1 MKIIINPC
9 DFLKYWHSRQFLIIG
24 VVILFSQYVNAQ
36 VLTIPEIYF
45 SLDNNSLSTSP
56 DRYQANSLG
65 SITNI
70 SALRNGSFAV
80 QTNRF
85 GSSNTSVQFNDNS
98 RLKIANQAGTNTNT
112 SFFGTSTS
120 TGSDVEALTISCW
133 VYINPSDTD
142 RRYLFYGE
150 DSSNKLSF
158 GLSVLGEDLYLI
170 KYVNNATA
178 LAGAKITGTTVGNSW
193 EGKLWGPATFS
204 AGTGWYQVILVQA
217 EYYTRVFIGMPP
229 NGNFTDGKGENG
241 KFNVDFAG
249 SMVMNGKQNLTPFTK
264 WGIGLPEGNSTDKP
278 VRQMD
283 DFMIFEYDMTPA
295 EAEAMYRCQ
304 VDHTVNY
311 CHSPTISSPNLT
323 FAFVADY
330 GCKDGS
336 YNRSGYGTYYSQV
349 EGVANM
355 VKSWSPDF
363 ILSAGDDTYGDQ
375 TTRGCAT
382 TLAANVGTYYSSY
395 IGPNASTNRFYP
407 TPGNHDYT
415 SPGGI
420 SAWESYFY
428 NPTSPI
434 NNSGNER
441 YYKFTKGT
449 TSGGDPLIEFF
460 AVNSYKDEPD
470 GIDVNSTQATWLK
483 NNLASSTAKYKIVYT
498 HYPPYASL
506 NSDQTDTTY
515 TTMREWPFKEWG
527 ADLVLSGDQHFYE
540 RNDYKGLTYV
550 VCGVGGYPVLK
561 YISPTS
567 QIVAG
572 NRERLEDEFGALK
585 IDATED
591 VMRIQFHTVN
601 WARYTSTVPTT
612 STLRDEFYLYP
623 RNSSSIYRLA
633 EEPSTAPPVDIKSE
647 LETVGSVVVYP
658 NPTNGALM
666 VGLNTDA
673 TEEATF
679 RIMDISGRTMFLQK
693 QNLVQG
699 TQEVNLGNL
708 KSKGLSSGIYFLQV
722 STPELNQTTKIV
734 IQ

>member
-1 MKIIINPC
+1 MNN
-9 DFLKYWHSRQFLIIG
+9 LFLIIR
-24 VVILFSQYVNAQ
+24 LFSLLSFFSSHFLSVYAQ
-36 VLTIPEIYF
+36 VLEVPKIYL
-45 SLDNNSLSTSP
+45 SLDLSNFAAGPDRFLSTAPGIKTDVSAVI
-56 DRYQANSLG
+56 DG
-65 SITNI
+65 SMSNV
-70 SALRNGSFAV
+70 SD
-80 QTNRF
+80 RF
-85 GSSNTSVQFNDNS
+85 GTNNAALSFTSTHA
-98 RLKIANQAGTNTNT
+98 RLKIANQAGTNFNT
-112 SFFGTSTS
+112 SFFGFDTTL
-120 TGSDVEALTISCW
+120 GNDLKKFTISCW
-133 VYINPSDTD
+133 VYVDPSETTE
-142 RRYLFYGE
+142 RFLFYGS
-150 DSSNKLSF
+150 DSADSLGF
-158 GLSVLGEDLYLI
+158 GLSVKGSDLYLI
-170 KYVNNATA
+170 KYVNNASA
-178 LAGAKITGTTVGNSW
+178 IKGQPITDVTVGSFW
-193 EGKLWGPATFS
+193 RCRFWGPAVFD
-204 AGTGWYQVILVQA
+204 AGAGWYQVTLAQA
-217 EYYTRVFIGMPP
+217 EFYTLVFVGRAP
-229 NGNFTDGKGENG
+229 NGSNSDGKGKLG
-241 KFNVDFAG
+241 KFNKDFTA
-249 SMVMNGKQNLTPFTK
+249 SMIMHGKQNLSSFSN
-264 WGIGLPEGNSTDKP
+264 WGLGVPNGVTSALPVQKI
-278 VRQMD
+278 D
-283 DFMIFEYDMTPA
+283 DFMLFEYDMTPA

-311 CHSPTISSPNLT
+311 CHSPTLSSPDLT
-323 FAFVADY
+323 FAFIADY
-330 GCKDGS
+330 GCKGGS

-363 ILSAGDDTYGDQ
+363 ILSGGDDTYGDQ
-375 TTRGCAT
+375 TNRGCAT
-382 TLAANVGTYYSSY
+382 TLAANVGTYYGSY
-395 IGPNASTNRFYP
+395 IGPNTSNNRFYP

-428 NPTSPI
+428 NPTTPT

-449 TSGGDPLIEFF
+449 TGGGDPLIEFF
-460 AVNSYKDEPD
+460 AVNSYKGEPD

-506 NSDQTDTTY
+506 NTDQTDTTY
-515 TTMREWPFKEWG
+515 LTMRAWPFKEWG

-561 YISPTS
+561 YISPPS

-585 IDATED
+585 IDVTEE
-591 VMRIQFHTVN
+591 VMRIQFYTVN

-633 EEPSTAPPVDIKSE
+633 EEPSTTPRVDIENE
-647 LETVGSVVVYP
+647 LETAGSVVVYP
-658 NPTNGALM
+658 NPTSGAIM
-666 VGLNTDA
+666 VRLHTQA
-673 TEEATF
+673 TKEAVF
-679 RIMDISGRTMFLQK
+679 RIMDISGQTLFIQK
-693 QNLVQG
+693 RDLVQG

-708 KSKGLSSGIYFLQV
+708 KSAGLSNGIYFLQV
-722 STPELNQTTKIV
+722 VTPDMNQTLKVV